1 MSTGALDFAK
11 HPSTRKGRLVLVAG
25 LALLVA
31 AMANYRY
38 RSVALQDMEATLQAS
53 KQSVASNTEQTA
65 EAEDVALAS
74 ARRQLALNW
83 EPLFSAIE
91 SAVTEDTALLSLDP
105 DPARSTVRLSLE
117 AKDNDAMLS
126 YVDGLSRQPG
136 MRNVV
141 LASQETLIEHP
152 QMPVR
157 FTVEAAW
164 Q

>member
-1 MSTGALDFAK
+1 MSNCALDFAK
-11 HPSTRKGRLVLVAG
+11 QPNARKGRLALAVG

-31 AMANYRY
+31 SMANYRY
-38 RSVALQDMEATLQAS
+38 RVIALQDIEATLQAS
-53 KQSVASNTEQTA
+53 RQSAASNNEQSA
-65 EAEDVALAS
+65 EVEDMALAS
-74 ARRQLALNW
+74 ARRQIALNW

-91 SAVTEDTALLSLDP
+91 SAVTEDTALISLDP
-105 DPARSTVRLSLE
+105 DPVRSTVRLSLE
-117 AKDNDAMLS
+117 AKDNEAMLS

-136 MRNVV
+136 LRNVV

-157 FTVEAAW
+157 FTVEAGW

>member
-11 HPSTRKGRLVLVAG
+11 QPSARKGRLVLVVG
-25 LALLVA
+25 LVLLVT

-38 RSVALQDMEATLQAS
+38 RATALQDIEATLQAS
-53 KQSVASNTEQTA
+53 RQSAASNTEQAA

-105 DPARSTVRLSLE
+105 DPARSAVRLSLE
-117 AKDNDAMLS
+117 AKNNEAMLS
-126 YVDGLSRQPG
+126 YVDGLSQQPG